1 MAIRPTLKNEDRNW
15 GLEVLGQG
23 GSWNCTQRGQGRG
36 SAQDLPTLGD
46 ADVPESQGL
55 NLGHSGGI
63 PGGNVLML
71 TLKNGGYYAGCDSQE
86 GDF

>member
-1 MAIRPTLKNEDRNW
+1 MKAGAGDWKCWGKEEAGLLHRVAREHLLCPT
-15 GLEVLGQG
+15 
-23 GSWNCTQRGQGRG
+23 
-36 SAQDLPTLGD
+36 QDLPTLGD
-46 ADVPESQGL
+46 DVPESQGL

-71 TLKNGGYYAGCDSQE
+71 TWKNGGYYAGCDSQE